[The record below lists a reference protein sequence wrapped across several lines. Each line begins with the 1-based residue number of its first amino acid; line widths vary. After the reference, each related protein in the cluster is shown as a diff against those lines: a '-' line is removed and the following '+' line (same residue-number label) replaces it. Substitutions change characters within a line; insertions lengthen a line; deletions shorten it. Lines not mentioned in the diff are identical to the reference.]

1 MAKRDYCFELKS
13 KLSELNALCRHL
25 EDCGDVMKL
34 PQKCLFEINLGLDE
48 LFTNIIS
55 YGFDDGI
62 EHQIKFS
69 LAKEKET
76 LVVQVEDD
84 GKPFNPLEAADP
96 EVSQDLDSINIGGL
110 GIHLVKKMMDDIDYQ
125 RVKGKNKLILKKCV
139 AAHTA

>member
-1 MAKRDYCFELKS
+1 ME
-13 KLSELNALCRHL
+13 
-25 EDCGDVMKL
+25 L

-55 YGFDDGI
+55 YGFDDES

-84 GKPFNPLEAADP
+84 GKPFNPLDVASPEISLDLD
-96 EVSQDLDSINIGGL
+96 EVSIGGM
-110 GIHLVKKMMDDIDYQ
+110 GIHLIKKMMDDIVYQ
-125 RVKGKNKLILKKCV
+125 RVEGKNKLVLKKCV
-139 AAHTA
+139 ATA

>member
-13 KLSELNALCRHL
+13 KLSELNTLCRHL
-25 EDCGDVMKL
+25 EDCGSVMEL
-34 PQKCLFEINLGLDE
+34 SQKCLFEINLGLDE

-84 GKPFNPLEAADP
+84 GIPFNPLDAAGP
-96 EVSQDLDSINIGGL
+96 VESQDLDSINIGGL
-110 GIHLVKKMMDDIDYQ
+110 GIHLVKKVMDDIDYQ
-125 RVKGKNKLILKKCV
+125 RVEGKNKLILKKCV
-139 AAHTA
+139 AAA

>member
-13 KLSELNALCRHL
+13 KLSELNTLCRHL
-25 EDCGDVMKL
+25 EDCGSVMEL
-34 PQKCLFEINLGLDE
+34 SQKCLFEINLGLDE

-69 LAKEKET
+69 LAKEQET

-84 GKPFNPLEAADP
+84 GKPFNPLEATGP
-96 EVSQDLDSINIGGL
+96 EVSQDLDSIDIGGL

-139 AAHTA
+139 AAA

>member
-1 MAKRDYCFELKS
+1 MTTRGYCFELKS
-13 KLSELNALCRHL
+13 QLSELNSLCRHL
-25 EDCGDVMKL
+25 EDCGDVMEL

-55 YGFDDGI
+55 YGFDDES

-84 GKPFNPLEAADP
+84 GKPFNPLDVASHEISLDLD
-96 EVSQDLDSINIGGL
+96 EVSIGGM
-110 GIHLVKKMMDDIDYQ
+110 GIHLIKKMMDDIVYQ
-125 RVKGKNKLILKKCV
+125 RVEGKNKLVLKKCV
-139 AAHTA
+139 ATA

>member
-1 MAKRDYCFELKS
+1 MTKRDYCFELKS

-25 EDCGDVMKL
+25 EDCGDVMEL

>member
-13 KLSELNALCRHL
+13 KLSELNTLCRHL
-25 EDCGDVMKL
+25 EDCGNAMEL

-69 LAKEKET
+69 LAKEQET

-84 GKPFNPLEAADP
+84 GKPFNPLEATGP
-96 EVSQDLDSINIGGL
+96 EVSQDLDTINIGGL
-110 GIHLVKKMMDDIDYQ
+110 GIHLVKKMMDEIDYQ
-125 RVKGKNKLILKKCV
+125 RVEGKNRLVLKKCV
-139 AAHTA
+139 AAA

>member
-13 KLSELNALCRHL
+13 KLSELNTLCRHL
-25 EDCGDVMKL
+25 EDCGNAMEL

-69 LAKEKET
+69 LAKEQET

-84 GKPFNPLEAADP
+84 GKPFNPLEATGP
-96 EVSQDLDSINIGGL
+96 EVSQDLDTINIGGL

-139 AAHTA
+139 AAA